1 MWGAISL
8 DDRNVFDNTHKKD
21 SSSIKNKQE
30 SNLVTNAFLLLN
42 LQSIIVSSALK
53 TIMTV
58 NMNTA

>member
-42 LQSIIVSSALK
+42 SQSIIVSSVLK